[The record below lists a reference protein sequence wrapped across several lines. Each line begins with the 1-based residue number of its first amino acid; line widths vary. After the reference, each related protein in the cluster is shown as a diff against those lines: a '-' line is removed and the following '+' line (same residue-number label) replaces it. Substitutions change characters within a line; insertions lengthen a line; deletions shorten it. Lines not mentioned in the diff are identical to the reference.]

1 MDMPLIESM
10 LLSKDKE
17 IRKSAI
23 DYIETNY
30 DVNFAVFYSQ
40 SKDKFYLFGT
50 DSDYF
55 MYMNVILF
63 NISIECFPTAS
74 YIQEIIN
81 LILEYNEK
89 YK

>member
-1 MDMPLIESM
+1 MNIPLIESM
-10 LLSKDKE
+10 LLSKNE
-17 IRKSAI
+17 EVRKLAI
-23 DYIETNY
+23 GYIETNY
-30 DVNFAVFYSQ
+30 DINFAVFYSR
-40 SKDKFYLFGT
+40 SKNKFYFFGT

-63 NISIECFPTAS
+63 NISIDCFPTAS
-74 YIQEIIN
+74 YIKEIIN